1 MMDTLT
7 LARDMSR
14 HALYTTI
21 AVAVLSLAV
30 IGPPVQAQDQP
41 SAQELAD
48 LHVRADVG
56 EATAQHALGFLYS
69 DGLGV
74 PQHHVEAAGWYRRA
88 AEQGHAPAQHALG
101 VMYYDGL
108 GVPQD
113 YVEAHIW
120 LNLAASQLTGQSR
133 ERAVA
138 VRDAVAELMTSA
150 ELREAQRRARASH
163 AAQSVQ
169 MRSGVQNALAPAG
182 GASGTVY
189 RSGWGIVQP
198 RPLHQVR
205 PKYTAEALRAK
216 IQGAVLVEA
225 VVLPDGTVGDVRITH
240 SLDPVLG
247 LDEEAI
253 NTARQWLFEPGTRFG
268 EPAAILVDLVFDFTL
283 R

>member
-7 LARDMSR
+7 LARDRSR
-14 HALYTTI
+14 HAL
-21 AVAVLSLAV
+21 AVAILSLAV
-30 IGPPVQAQDQP
+30 IGPPVQAQEQP

-48 LHVRADVG
+48 LHARADAG

-74 PQHHVEAAGWYRRA
+74 PQDHVEAAGWYCRA
-88 AEQGHAPAQHALG
+88 AEQGHATAQHALG

-138 VRDAVAELMTSA
+138 VREALAELMTST
-150 ELREAQRRARASH
+150 ELREAQRRARALH

-169 MRSGVQNALAPAG
+169 MRSGVQDALAPAG
-182 GASGTVY
+182 GVGGGVY
-189 RSGWGIVQP
+189 RSGWGIVNP
-198 RPLHQVR
+198 RLLREVKPQ
-205 PKYTAEALRAK
+205 YTSEALDEK
-216 IQGAVLVEA
+216 ITGTVHLEL
-225 VVLPDGTVGDVRITH
+225 VVLPDGTVGDVRITR
-240 SLDPVLG
+240 SLDPDFGLG
-247 LDEEAI
+247 EEAI
-253 NTARQWLFEPGTRFG
+253 KAARQWLFEPGTRFG
-268 EPAAILVDLVFDFTL
+268 EPVAILVNLALDFNL

>member
-1 MMDTLT
+1 MVH
-7 LARDMSR
+7 RF
-14 HALYTTI
+14 
-21 AVAVLSLAV
+21 
-30 IGPPVQAQDQP
+30 QAQDQR

-48 LHVRADVG
+48 LHARADAG

-74 PQHHVEAAGWYRRA
+74 PQDHVEAAGWYRRA
-88 AEQGHAPAQHALG
+88 AEQGEATAQHALG

-113 YVEAHIW
+113 YGEAHIW

-138 VRDAVAELMTSA
+138 VRDALAVLLTSA
-150 ELREAQRRARASH
+150 ELREAQRRARALH

-169 MRSGVQNALAPAG
+169 MRSGVQDALAPAG
-182 GASGTVY
+182 GVGGGVY

-216 IQGAVLVEA
+216 IQGTVLVEA
-225 VVLPDGTVGDVRITH
+225 MVLPDGTVGDVRITR

-268 EPAAILVDLVFDFTL
+268 EPAAILVDLSFDFTL